1 MENINEFKRK
11 TVIITGGAKGIGK
24 AIALEL
30 LKEKCRVI
38 ILDIDKIEGRKLQND
53 INDMTEFINID
64 ISKEE
69 QVKEASENITSKY
82 KKIDILINNA
92 AKQTEN
98 KFFEMSVKEF
108 REVVDTNLI
117 GTFICS
123 NILGRKMKKGSK
135 IINMLSVH
143 YNKPRKN
150 KCHYDAP
157 KAGIAML
164 TQEMVLELS
173 DSGIT
178 VNGISYGACNTPMN
192 SNWINDNELV
202 NKTLNKIPLKWIAK
216 PEEISRFTTV
226 ILKEFSDY
234 TTGSIFNIDG
244 GREFELVG
252 ILGCF

>member
-1 MENINEFKRK
+1 MNLKEK

-24 AIALEL
+24 AIAFEL
-30 LKEKCRVI
+30 LKEKCKVI

-53 INDMTEFINID
+53 LNDMIEFINID

-69 QVKEASENITSKY
+69 QVKEACDYIISKY

-98 KFFEMSVKEF
+98 EFFKMSVREF
-108 REVVDTNLI
+108 REIIDTNLI

-123 NILGRKMKKGSK
+123 NIFGKSMRKGSK

-150 KCHYDAP
+150 KYHYDAS

-164 TQEMVLELS
+164 TQEMALELS
-173 DSGIT
+173 DKGIT
-178 VNGISYGACNTPMN
+178 VNGISYGACDTPMN
-192 SNWINDNELV
+192 SNWINNNELV

-216 PEEISRFTTV
+216 PEEIARFTKIV
-226 ILKEFSDY
+226 LQEFSDY
-234 TTGSIFNIDG
+234 ATGSIFNIDG
-244 GREFELVG
+244 GRSLS
-252 ILGCF
+252 

>member
-1 MENINEFKRK
+1 MNLKEK

-24 AIALEL
+24 AIAFEL
-30 LKEKCRVI
+30 LKEKCKVI

-53 INDMTEFINID
+53 LNDMIEFINID

-69 QVKEASENITSKY
+69 QVKEACDYIISKY

-98 KFFEMSVKEF
+98 EFFKMSVKEF
-108 REVVDTNLI
+108 REIIDTNLV

-123 NILGRKMKKGSK
+123 SIFGKFMKSGSK

-150 KCHYDAP
+150 KYHYDAS

-164 TQEMVLELS
+164 TQEMALELA
-173 DSGIT
+173 DKGIT

-192 SNWINDNELV
+192 SNWIDNEDIV
-202 NKTLNKIPLKWIAK
+202 NNTLNKIPLKWIAE
-216 PEEISRFTTV
+216 PEEIARFTIV

-234 TTGSIFNIDG
+234 ATGSIFNIDG
-244 GREFELVG
+244 GRNLTY
-252 ILGCF
+252 

>member
-1 MENINEFKRK
+1 MNLKEK

-38 ILDIDKIEGRKLQND
+38 ILDIDKNEGRKLQND
-53 INDMTEFINID
+53 LNDMIEFINID

-69 QVKEASENITSKY
+69 QVKEANDYIMSKY

-98 KFFEMSVKEF
+98 EFFKMSVKEF
-108 REVVDTNLI
+108 KEIIDTNLV

-123 NILGRKMKKGSK
+123 NIFGKSMKKGSK

-150 KCHYDAP
+150 KYHYDAS

-164 TQEMVLELS
+164 TQEMAIELA
-173 DSGIT
+173 DKGIT

-192 SNWINDNELV
+192 SNWIDNKDIL
-202 NKTLNKIPLKWIAK
+202 NNTLKKIPLKWIAE
-216 PEEISRFTTV
+216 PEEIARFTVV

-234 TTGSIFNIDG
+234 ATGSIFNIDG
-244 GREFELVG
+244 GRSLTN
-252 ILGCF
+252 

>member
-1 MENINEFKRK
+1 MNLKEK

-24 AIALEL
+24 AIAFEL
-30 LKEKCRVI
+30 LKEKCKVI

-53 INDMTEFINID
+53 LNDMIEFINID

-69 QVKEASENITSKY
+69 QVKEACDYIISKY

-98 KFFEMSVKEF
+98 EFFKMSVREF
-108 REVVDTNLI
+108 REIIDTNLI

-123 NILGRKMKKGSK
+123 NIFGKSMRKGSK

-150 KCHYDAP
+150 KYHYDAS

-164 TQEMVLELS
+164 TQEMALELS
-173 DSGIT
+173 DKGIT
-178 VNGISYGACNTPMN
+178 VNGISYGACDTPMN

-216 PEEISRFTTV
+216 PEEIARFTKIV
-226 ILKEFSDY
+226 LQEFSDY
-234 TTGSIFNIDG
+234 ATGSIFNIDG
-244 GREFELVG
+244 GRSLN
-252 ILGCF
+252 

>member
-1 MENINEFKRK
+1 MNLKEK

-24 AIALEL
+24 AIAFEL
-30 LKEKCRVI
+30 LKEKCKVI

-53 INDMTEFINID
+53 LNDMIEFINID

-69 QVKEASENITSKY
+69 QVKEACDYIISKY

-98 KFFEMSVKEF
+98 EFFKMSVREF
-108 REVVDTNLI
+108 REIIDTNLI

-123 NILGRKMKKGSK
+123 NIFGKSMRKGSK

-150 KCHYDAP
+150 KYHYDAS

-164 TQEMVLELS
+164 TQEMALELS
-173 DSGIT
+173 DKVIT
-178 VNGISYGACNTPMN
+178 VNKISYGACDTPMN

-216 PEEISRFTTV
+216 PEEIARFTKIV
-226 ILKEFSDY
+226 LQEFSDY
-234 TTGSIFNIDG
+234 ATGSIFNIDG
-244 GREFELVG
+244 GRSLN
-252 ILGCF
+252 

>member
-1 MENINEFKRK
+1 MNLKEK

-38 ILDIDKIEGRKLQND
+38 ILDIDKNEGRKIQND
-53 INDMTEFINID
+53 LNDMIEFINID

-69 QVKEASENITSKY
+69 QVKEANDYIMSKY

-98 KFFEMSVKEF
+98 EFFKMSVKEF
-108 REVVDTNLI
+108 KEIIDTNLV

-123 NILGRKMKKGSK
+123 NIFGKSMKKGSK

-150 KCHYDAP
+150 KYHYDAS

-164 TQEMVLELS
+164 TQEMAIELA
-173 DSGIT
+173 DKGIT

-192 SNWINDNELV
+192 SNWIDNKDIL
-202 NKTLNKIPLKWIAK
+202 NNTLKKIPLKWIAE
-216 PEEISRFTTV
+216 PEEIARFTVV

-234 TTGSIFNIDG
+234 ATGSIFNIDG
-244 GREFELVG
+244 GRNLTY
-252 ILGCF
+252 

>member
-1 MENINEFKRK
+1 MNLKEK

-53 INDMTEFINID
+53 LNDMIEFINID

-69 QVKEASENITSKY
+69 QVKEACDYIISKY

-98 KFFEMSVKEF
+98 EFFKMSVREF
-108 REVVDTNLI
+108 REIIDTNLI

-123 NILGRKMKKGSK
+123 NIFGKSMRKGSK

-150 KCHYDAP
+150 KYHYDAS

-164 TQEMVLELS
+164 TQEMALELS
-173 DSGIT
+173 DKVIT
-178 VNGISYGACNTPMN
+178 VNGISYGACDTPMN

-216 PEEISRFTTV
+216 PEEIARFTKIV
-226 ILKEFSDY
+226 LQEFSDY
-234 TTGSIFNIDG
+234 ATGSIFNIDG
-244 GREFELVG
+244 GRSLN
-252 ILGCF
+252 

>member
-1 MENINEFKRK
+1 MNLKEK

-24 AIALEL
+24 AIAFEL
-30 LKEKCRVI
+30 LKEKCKVI

-53 INDMTEFINID
+53 LNDMIEFINID

-69 QVKEASENITSKY
+69 QVKEACDYIISKY

-98 KFFEMSVKEF
+98 EFFKMSVREF
-108 REVVDTNLI
+108 REIIDTNLI
-117 GTFICS
+117 GTIISS
-123 NILGRKMKKGSK
+123 NIFGKSMRKGSK
-135 IINMLSVH
+135 IINLLSVH

-150 KCHYDAP
+150 KYHYDAS

-164 TQEMVLELS
+164 TQEMALELS
-173 DSGIT
+173 DKVIT
-178 VNGISYGACNTPMN
+178 VNGISYGACDTPMN

-216 PEEISRFTTV
+216 PEEIARFTKIV
-226 ILKEFSDY
+226 LQEFSDY
-234 TTGSIFNIDG
+234 ATGSIFNIDG
-244 GREFELVG
+244 GRSLN
-252 ILGCF
+252 

>member
-1 MENINEFKRK
+1 MNLKEK

-24 AIALEL
+24 AIAFEL
-30 LKEKCRVI
+30 LKEKCKVI

-53 INDMTEFINID
+53 LNDMIEFINID

-69 QVKEASENITSKY
+69 QVKEACDYIISKY

-98 KFFEMSVKEF
+98 EFFKMSVREF
-108 REVVDTNLI
+108 REIIDTNLI

-123 NILGRKMKKGSK
+123 NIFGKSMRKGSK

-150 KCHYDAP
+150 KYHYDAS

-164 TQEMVLELS
+164 TQEMALELS
-173 DSGIT
+173 DKVIT
-178 VNGISYGACNTPMN
+178 VNGISYGACDTPMN

-216 PEEISRFTTV
+216 PEEIARFTKIV
-226 ILKEFSDY
+226 LQEFSDY
-234 TTGSIFNIDG
+234 ATGSIFNIDG
-244 GREFELVG
+244 GRSLN
-252 ILGCF
+252 

>member
-1 MENINEFKRK
+1 MNLKEK

-24 AIALEL
+24 AIAFEL
-30 LKEKCRVI
+30 LKEKCKVI

-53 INDMTEFINID
+53 LNDMIEFINID

-69 QVKEASENITSKY
+69 QVKEACDYIISKY

-98 KFFEMSVKEF
+98 EFFKMSVREF
-108 REVVDTNLI
+108 REIIDTNLI

-123 NILGRKMKKGSK
+123 NIFGKSMRKGSK
-135 IINMLSVH
+135 IINMLSVY

-150 KCHYDAP
+150 KYHYDAS

-164 TQEMVLELS
+164 TQEMALELS
-173 DSGIT
+173 DKVIT
-178 VNGISYGACNTPMN
+178 VNGISYGACDTPMN

-216 PEEISRFTTV
+216 PEEIARFTKIV
-226 ILKEFSDY
+226 LQEFSDY
-234 TTGSIFNIDG
+234 ATGSIFNIDG
-244 GREFELVG
+244 GRSLN
-252 ILGCF
+252 

>member
-1 MENINEFKRK
+1 MNLKEK

-53 INDMTEFINID
+53 LNDMIEFINID

-69 QVKEASENITSKY
+69 QVKEASEYITSKY

-98 KFFEMSVKEF
+98 EFFKMSVKEF
-108 REVVDTNLI
+108 REIIDTNLV

-123 NILGRKMKKGSK
+123 SILGKFMKSGSK

-143 YNKPRKN
+143 YNKARKN
-150 KCHYDAP
+150 KYHYDAS

-164 TQEMVLELS
+164 TQEMALELA
-173 DSGIT
+173 DKGIT

-192 SNWINDNELV
+192 SNWIDNEDIV
-202 NKTLNKIPLKWIAK
+202 NSTLKKIPLKWIAK
-216 PEEISRFTTV
+216 PEEIARFTTV

-244 GREFELVG
+244 GRSLS
-252 ILGCF
+252 

>member
-1 MENINEFKRK
+1 MNLKEK
-11 TVIITGGAKGIGK
+11 TAIITGGAKGIGK
-24 AIALEL
+24 AIAFEL
-30 LKEKCRVI
+30 LKEKCKVI

-53 INDMTEFINID
+53 LNDMIEFINID

-69 QVKEASENITSKY
+69 QVKEACDYIISKY

-98 KFFEMSVKEF
+98 EFFKMSVREF
-108 REVVDTNLI
+108 REIIDTNLI

-123 NILGRKMKKGSK
+123 NIFGKSMRKGSK

-150 KCHYDAP
+150 KYHYDAS

-164 TQEMVLELS
+164 TQEMALELS
-173 DSGIT
+173 DKGIT
-178 VNGISYGACNTPMN
+178 VNGISYGACDTPMN

-216 PEEISRFTTV
+216 PEEIARFTKIV
-226 ILKEFSDY
+226 LQEFSDY
-234 TTGSIFNIDG
+234 ATGSIFNIDG
-244 GREFELVG
+244 GRSLN
-252 ILGCF
+252 